1 MLSMAMVRETH
12 WGEAGSGGREMA
24 HHVRF
29 VIIATHMEHME
40 VQVFSMEVLRW
51 LNLIG
56 EQTVT
61 HRRGEAGSGG
71 REREREGRSCGCC

>member
-1 MLSMAMVRETH
+1 MAMVRVTH
-12 WGEAGSGGREMA
+12 RGEAGNGEREMA

-29 VIIATHMEHME
+29 VIIATNMEHME

-56 EQTVT
+56 EQRVT
-61 HRRGEAGSGG
+61 HHRGEAG
-71 REREREGRSCGCC
+71 REREREGPSCGCC